1 MEATGNALV
10 EFLAFD
16 SARLAQADMIF
27 RIGLQ
32 FVLLAASAFFS
43 GSETA
48 LFSLSRLDL
57 QQLRRRQDPRFP
69 TLHALLEQPR
79 RLIISILC
87 GNELIN
93 VAAAANMAGILVSLY
108 DEATAAVL
116 NILIMVPLLLL
127 FGEVTPKT
135 IAVSDPVKV
144 STRIIAL
151 PLSIWVRVIA
161 PMRWLIRVVAD
172 RLTTWIV
179 GEEAAAENILQ
190 IDEFRTL
197 VDEVAKGGELSASE
211 RSMIYNLL
219 EAGTTEVVEIMT
231 PRTQTDF
238 IDADMSVAEIA
249 EQMRCTRHARVP
261 VCRGTPDHLVGI
273 IHAEDV
279 LRYVL
284 EDTDL
289 NTLRLED
296 IMHPPIMVPLTKKV
310 DEMLDFF
317 VDNEVQAAAVLNEF
331 GGVDGFV
338 TMRRVLAFV
347 FGQIAQGK
355 RAYQEVA
362 DNIFEVAGDLKL
374 NQFNDVTNFGI
385 SDPRMTT
392 IGGVVLRKLDRLPR
406 EGDEVAVDDVLM
418 TVLEMTGHRIARV
431 RAARGVSPKQVG
443 EADKASAETDADKP
457 RA

>member
-1 MEATGNALV
+1 MEAAGTTLF

-16 SARLAQADMIF
+16 PARLAQADMIF

-32 FVLLAASAFFS
+32 LMLLAASAFFS

-57 QQLRRRQDPRFP
+57 QQLRRRQDSRFP

-93 VAAAANMAGILVSLY
+93 VAAAANMTGILVSLY
-108 DEATAAVL
+108 DEATAGVL

-144 STRIIAL
+144 STRVIAL
-151 PLSIWVRVIA
+151 PMSIWVRVIA
-161 PMRWLIRVVAD
+161 PVRWVIRVVAD

-190 IDEFRTL
+190 VDEFRTL

-238 IDADMSVAEIA
+238 IDADMTVAEIV

-261 VCRGTPDHLVGI
+261 VYRGTPDHLVGI

-284 EDTDL
+284 HDTDL
-289 NTLRLED
+289 NALRLED
-296 IMHPPIMVPLTKKV
+296 IMHPPVIVPLTKKV

-331 GGVDGFV
+331 GGIDGFV

-347 FGQIAQGK
+347 FGQIAHGK

-362 DNIFEVAGDLKL
+362 DNVFEVAGDLKL

-406 EGDEVAVDDVLM
+406 EGDEGTVDDVLI
-418 TVLEMTGHRIARV
+418 TVLEMKGHRIARV
-431 RAARGVSPKQVG
+431 RAARGVSHKQAS
-443 EADKASAETDADKP
+443 EAAEIIAEAKSDDQ
-457 RA
+457 RS